1 MTTKRSTNLSLF
13 IPTALLAAAGL
24 LALSGCGAASKQ
36 HNVSYAPMTIKVVKR
51 KPKKKK
57 VLKKIAITDRVQ
69 FKKNSARLLKLSY
82 PILDQVVVVMEK
94 NRSIRLVEI
103 QGHTDARGSD
113 QRNKQLSQRR
123 ADSVRTYLMD
133 KGVDAE
139 RLTAKGYGEE
149 RPLVDNDSRDNR
161 QQNRRVEFQILEQEK
176 TTMAH
181 GG

>member
-1 MTTKRSTNLSLF
+1 MTKKRSKNLSLF
-13 IPTALLAAAGL
+13 IPTTLLAAAGL
-24 LALSGCGAASKQ
+24 LALSGCGAKQ
-36 HNVSYAPMTIKVVKR
+36 HNVSYAPLTIKVVKR
-51 KPKKKK
+51 RPKPKKT

-69 FKKNSARLLKLSY
+69 FKKNSARLLKRSH
-82 PILDQVVVVMEK
+82 PVLDQVVAVMEK
-94 NRSIRLVEI
+94 NTSIHLVEI
-103 QGHTDARGSD
+103 QGHTDARGND
-113 QRNKQLSQRR
+113 RRNRQLSQRR

-161 QQNRRVEFQILEQEK
+161 RQNRRVEFQILEQEK